1 MHRNGGNG
9 RSAWITMAATIALLG
24 MTVAAS
30 VANSGLSGANTPP
43 SGAHSTAH
51 NSTGSATTTTT
62 TASSG
67 KRSWL
72 FSQTAGGGTLAPNP
86 DGTYR
91 LTLTDIDPHAVAF
104 TDRPYRNSVITKS
117 AKLPKAWPKLFAS
130 ARPNAVVV
138 ARTPGGGTDSL
149 VVEPTDPSV
158 SGTTERFTA
167 KIINDE
173 GHPSGLS
180 QLTGTSAAA
189 PPPDLGQV
197 SLFIDNVQPQGVA
210 CFNVDFHVI
219 NPPGT
224 LTPAQVNQPG
234 TMHNF
239 EQQCDAAHGYVT
251 LV

>member
-1 MHRNGGNG
+1 MMHRNGGTG
-9 RSAWITMAATIALLG
+9 RSTWITMAVATAVLSIAVVG
-24 MTVAAS
+24 PVAAS
-30 VANSGLSGANTPP
+30 GATTPRSGAQ
-43 SGAHSTAH
+43 STAH
-51 NSTGSATTTTT
+51 KGTGSVTTSTT
-62 TASSG
+62 TATSG

-72 FSQTAGGGTLAPNP
+72 FSQTAGGGTLTPNS
-86 DGTYR
+86 DGTYQ

-104 TDRPYRNSVITKS
+104 TDRPYRNSVIIKS

-130 ARPNAVVV
+130 APPNAVVV
-138 ARTPGGGTDSL
+138 ARTAGGGTDSL
-149 VVEPTDPSV
+149 VVELTDPSV

-180 QLTGTSAAA
+180 QITGTSAAA

-210 CFNVDFHVI
+210 CFNVDFRVI

-234 TMHNF
+234 TMHTF
-239 EQQCDAAHGYVT
+239 EQECDAAHGYVT